1 MAEREQQRTTTQR
14 AAYEILPFE
23 KDIVEIEAKIEELE
37 RLSKET
43 ELNLNGEIEGLKS
56 QLSKRVVEVFH
67 SLSPWERVQ
76 VARAPGRPLAVHYIE
91 GMCDEFMEL
100 HGDRLFRDDPAVVTG
115 LARIGHVRCLLIAH
129 RKGRDTKEKIACN
142 FGSAHPEGYRKALRK
157 MKLAEKFGLPVV
169 ALINTPGAYPGIGA
183 EERGQAW
190 AIAENLKE
198 MFQLRVPIV
207 CIVLGE
213 GGSGGALGIGI
224 GDRVL
229 MLEHAYYSVISP
241 EGCAAILW
249 HDRERAPEAAA
260 ALRLSAS
267 DLLGLGVVDDVIGE
281 PVGAAHRDPLA
292 AVNAV
297 REHVLA
303 ALEELSTLPV
313 EQLMAERYD
322 KFRRMGT
329 LFEDVSPLE
338 AVAEDPT
345 VQQAPEAEDGAAEAE
360 EAAVDERATTDG
372 ENAEDPRQ
380 EG

>member
-1 MAEREQQRTTTQR
+1 MADREQRRTTTQR

-37 RLSKET
+37 LLSKGT
-43 ELNLNGEIEGLKS
+43 ELNLNGEITGLKS
-56 QLSKRVVEVFH
+56 QLDKRVVEVFH
-67 SLSPWERVQ
+67 SLSPWEKVQ

-91 GMCDEFMEL
+91 GMLDEFMEL
-100 HGDRLFRDDPAVVTG
+100 HGDRLFRDDPALITG
-115 LARIGHVRCLLIAH
+115 LARIGDVRCLLVAH

-157 MKLAEKFGLPVV
+157 MRLAEKFGLPVV

-207 CIVLGE
+207 CVVLGE

-249 HDRERAPEAAA
+249 RDRDRAAEAAA

-267 DLLGLGVVDDVIGE
+267 DLLRLGVVDDVIEE
-281 PVGAAHRDPLA
+281 PVGAAHRNPGA
-292 AVNAV
+292 AVAAV
-297 REHVLA
+297 RERILV
-303 ALEELSTLPV
+303 ALRELSALPI
-313 EQLMAERYD
+313 EQLVAERYE

-329 LFEDVSPLE
+329 LFEETSPLE
-338 AVAEDPT
+338 PVAES
-345 VQQAPEAEDGAAEAE
+345 AESEAAEETPQRAGPDGKN
-360 EAAVDERATTDG
+360 AAG
-372 ENAEDPRQ
+372 SPQ